1 MLRLRES
8 LVKFKEENINIL
20 YKTPIKN
27 SFIKNYYLDY
37 LAKKSLKE
45 WKGKH
50 WIFLK
55 INQNFSKNPR

>member
-45 WKGKH
+45 WKGK
-50 WIFLK
+50 
-55 INQNFSKNPR
+55 R